1 MKGRHGRRP
10 AGKVSAHLDHPAG
23 EGWRRFNAEAA
34 YAQSILR
41 SALGDAQG
49 CVAALRQALE
59 VLPTYA
65 PAILSMGSV
74 QYQKGRRATGRR
86 LFLSL
91 LGLLCPGSWG
101 GGARPSVA
109 AYGKLTATTE
119 GATADRLRMS
129 FMLPML
135 RRERRAL
142 TWSGS
147 LPSTKRAFRPFR
159 RWGSSS
165 SR

>member
-1 MKGRHGRRP
+1 MKGRHGRHP

-34 YAQSILR
+34 YAQSIFR

-49 CVAALRQALE
+49 GHRRLTTGAQGPAHVC
-59 VLPTYA
+59 
-65 PAILSMGSV
+65 PAILSLGSV
-74 QYQKGRRATGRR
+74 QYQKGPRATGRR

-101 GGARPSVA
+101 GGAHQSVA

-135 RRERRAL
+135 PLPHRPRSFLAL
-142 TWSGS
+142 
-147 LPSTKRAFRPFR
+147 
-159 RWGSSS
+159 
-165 SR
+165 

>member
-10 AGKVSAHLDHPAG
+10 AGKVSTHLDHPAG

-49 CVAALRQALE
+49 CIAALRQALE

-74 QYQKGRRATGRR
+74 QYQRGRRATGRR

-91 LGLLCPGSWG
+91 LDVPDVT
-101 GGARPSVA
+101 P
-109 AYGKLTATTE
+109 
-119 GATADRLRMS
+119 D
-129 FMLPML
+129 
-135 RRERRAL
+135 
-142 TWSGS
+142 
-147 LPSTKRAFRPFR
+147 
-159 RWGSSS
+159 
-165 SR
+165 